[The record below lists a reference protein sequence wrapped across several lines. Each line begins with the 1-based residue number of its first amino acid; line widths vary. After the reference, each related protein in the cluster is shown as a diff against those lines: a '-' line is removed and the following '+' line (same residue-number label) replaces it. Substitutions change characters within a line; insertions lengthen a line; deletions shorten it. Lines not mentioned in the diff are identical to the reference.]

1 MPTYRDLKAGSETSS
16 NLVVSRGRVK
26 KTSNRKEVSYECLSG
41 CNLPFLLKTALSY
54 FLIVCRQ
61 KELS

>member
-16 NLVVSRGRVK
+16 DLVVSRDRVK
-26 KTSNRKEVSYECLSG
+26 KTSNRKEVSYEYLSG
-41 CNLPFLLKTALSY
+41 YNLPFLLETALSY
-54 FLIVCRQ
+54 FLIVYRR